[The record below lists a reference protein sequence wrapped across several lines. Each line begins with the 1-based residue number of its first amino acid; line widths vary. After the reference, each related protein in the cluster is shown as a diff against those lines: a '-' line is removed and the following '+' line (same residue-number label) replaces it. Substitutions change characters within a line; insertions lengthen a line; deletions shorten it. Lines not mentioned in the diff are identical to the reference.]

1 VNIHQIRS
9 LKIHQLS
16 VVIEKDEFG
25 YYAYCPALEGC
36 QTQGSSVEE
45 AQANIKEAISLYIST
60 LSESEKQEI
69 FSQEL
74 TAIVMEVQV
83 A

>member
-1 VNIHQIRS
+1 M
-9 LKIHQLS
+9 HQLS

-36 QTQGSSVEE
+36 QTQGSSLEE
-45 AQANIKEAISLYIST
+45 AQANIKEAISLYVST

>member
-1 VNIHQIRS
+1 M
-9 LKIHQLS
+9 HQLS

-36 QTQGSSVEE
+36 QTQGSSLEE
-45 AQANIKEAISLYIST
+45 AQANIREAISLYIST

-69 FSQEL
+69 FSREL

>member
-1 VNIHQIRS
+1 M
-9 LKIHQLS
+9 HQLS

-36 QTQGSSVEE
+36 QTQGSSMEE

-60 LSESEKQEI
+60 LSESEKQEV

>member
-1 VNIHQIRS
+1 
-9 LKIHQLS
+9 
-16 VVIEKDEFG
+16 VIEKDEFG

>member
-1 VNIHQIRS
+1 M
-9 LKIHQLS
+9 HQLS

-36 QTQGSSVEE
+36 QTQGTSMEE

-60 LSESEKQEI
+60 LSESEKQEV

-74 TAIVMEVQV
+74 TAIVMEIQV